1 MITPTQIQ
9 TFYGN
14 KYCQF
19 LDLFPEA
26 EIQETEN
33 YYFKKVNMFG
43 EKELR
48 LFKKTKRIAIK
59 QA

>member
-9 TFYGN
+9 VFYGN
-14 KYCQF
+14 GYCQF
-19 LDLFPEA
+19 LDLFPET

-48 LFKKTKRIAIK
+48 LFKKTKRITIVK
-59 QA
+59 I

>member
-9 TFYGN
+9 AFYGN
-14 KYCQF
+14 RYCQF
-19 LDLFPEA
+19 LDLFPET

-48 LFKKTKRIAIK
+48 LFKKTKRITIAK
-59 QA
+59 

>member
-9 TFYGN
+9 AFYGN
-14 KYCQF
+14 RHCQF
-19 LDLFPEA
+19 LALFPKV
-26 EIQETEN
+26 EIQETEK

-48 LFKKTKRIAIK
+48 LFKKTKRITTAK
-59 QA
+59 